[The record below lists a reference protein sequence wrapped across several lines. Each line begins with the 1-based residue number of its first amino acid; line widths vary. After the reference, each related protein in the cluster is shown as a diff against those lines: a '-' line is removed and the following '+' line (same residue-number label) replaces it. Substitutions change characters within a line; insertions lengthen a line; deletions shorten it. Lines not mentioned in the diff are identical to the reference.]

1 MSDIEGA
8 QSRVSSALRRPITR
22 RSFIA
27 GAGSAV
33 LLAACGSSGTNKNA
47 AGSATTLGS
56 TTSTGGTA
64 AINPNPA
71 TKTIKVAVTTLEEQY
86 PDPESV
92 VGGNLFPVLW
102 NVADS
107 LLNLNLAGHDV
118 PGLATSWSVSADQL
132 TWTFNLRPGVLMQD
146 GSPFTATD
154 VKTAIDR
161 VTGPMA
167 SLPRF
172 IGWVAFQAVFESVT
186 VISPQQVQI
195 KTKIPYGSL
204 AQGIPRRSRPTTTT
218 VWAKLISKISRSPP
232 ARSSSC
238 PSNSTRP

>member
-1 MSDIEGA
+1 LINVNGVVPTEEVEAVSDIDGA
-8 QSRVSSALRRPITR
+8 QSRVSSALRRQITR

-47 AGSATTLGS
+47 AGSATTLG
-56 TTSTGGTA
+56 STGGTA

-107 LLNLNLAGHDV
+107 LLNLNLAGHEV

-132 TWTFNLRPGVLMQD
+132 TWTFNLRPGVLM
-146 GSPFTATD
+146 
-154 VKTAIDR
+154 
-161 VTGPMA
+161 
-167 SLPRF
+167 
-172 IGWVAFQAVFESVT
+172 
-186 VISPQQVQI
+186 
-195 KTKIPYGSL
+195 
-204 AQGIPRRSRPTTTT
+204 
-218 VWAKLISKISRSPP
+218 
-232 ARSSSC
+232 
-238 PSNSTRP
+238 